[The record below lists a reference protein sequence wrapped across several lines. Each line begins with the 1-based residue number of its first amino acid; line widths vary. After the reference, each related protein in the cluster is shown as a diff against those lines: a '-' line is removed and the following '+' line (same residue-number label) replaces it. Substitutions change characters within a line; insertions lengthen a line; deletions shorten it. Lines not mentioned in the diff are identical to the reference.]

1 MEGLGWPPGEGDGPA
16 KSSEECVSQ
25 ADAWRR
31 AAQGRAQPEGAPSL
45 FEGKSF
51 CCLLFISQSQDQ
63 HPGGTHY
70 LKKTSGEAEKRI
82 LYPAGHH
89 QRFLKISFDSNPML
103 PSYN

>member
-45 FEGKSF
+45 FEGSKGLAGLGCSE
-51 CCLLFISQSQDQ
+51 
-63 HPGGTHY
+63 PGGAQEG
-70 LKKTSGEAEKRI
+70 LCQG
-82 LYPAGHH
+82 
-89 QRFLKISFDSNPML
+89 
-103 PSYN
+103 